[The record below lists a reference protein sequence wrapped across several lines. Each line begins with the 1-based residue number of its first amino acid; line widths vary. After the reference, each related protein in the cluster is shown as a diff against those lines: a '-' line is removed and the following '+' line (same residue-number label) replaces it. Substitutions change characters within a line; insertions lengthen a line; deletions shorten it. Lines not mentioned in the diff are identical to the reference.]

1 MEIRAVLRN
10 DGTNKSILSE
20 VWFQKPEKKRQD
32 IQYVGD
38 YLLIDD
44 FYSELRRRNSYLRD
58 SIVDEAKVIKLNKTC
73 LEAAEKTLKDI
84 DWNKYR

>member
-1 MEIRAVLRN
+1 MQYYAMMVLIRVFSRRC
-10 DGTNKSILSE
+10 GFRSPK
-20 VWFQKPEKKRQD
+20 KKRQD

>member
-1 MEIRAVLRN
+1 MMVLIRVFSRRC
-10 DGTNKSILSE
+10 GFRS
-20 VWFQKPEKKRQD
+20 PKKAED
-32 IQYVGD
+32 IQDVGD